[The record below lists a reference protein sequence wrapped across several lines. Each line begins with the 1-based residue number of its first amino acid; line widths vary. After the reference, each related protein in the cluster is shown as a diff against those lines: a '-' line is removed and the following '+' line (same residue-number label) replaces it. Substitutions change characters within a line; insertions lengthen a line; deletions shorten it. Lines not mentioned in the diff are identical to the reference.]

1 LEDGSEHKK
10 KQTGKNFKNVR
21 FCSDFAQ
28 KFGLW
33 AFFFFFPEFTIGF
46 CSELLATNVG
56 FAGCPLKQKRI
67 FMDFDQHVV

>member
-1 LEDGSEHKK
+1 LEDGSEHQKK
-10 KQTGKNFKNVR
+10 NRQKIKNVR

-28 KFGLW
+28 KFGFYV
-33 AFFFFFPEFTIGF
+33 FFFFSPEFTIGF
-46 CSELLATNVG
+46 CSEFLAANVG